1 MNRTERR
8 AARSDLSKRATAW
21 PEHLVEVPESEWPER
36 KAFYTEWPTALWRSR
51 HYLVQVFEAPA
62 MDGVEAKRLSVNR
75 TTLGTAGRWQDGISW
90 EDLMGCKRATGHGD
104 WYGVEVYP
112 RDRDIVNVA
121 NMRHLWL
128 FAEPLAIGWFA
139 DTEGPQVP

>member
-8 AARSDLSKRATAW
+8 AARADLSKRAKEW
-21 PEHLVEVPESEWPER
+21 PENLVAVPESEWPER
-36 KAFYTEWPTALWRSR
+36 REFYTEWPTALWRSR
-51 HYLVQVFEAPA
+51 HYLVQVFDAPD
-62 MDGVEAKRLSVNR
+62 MNGVAARRLSVNR
-75 TTLGTAGRWQDGISW
+75 TVLGAGRWQDGISW
-90 EDLMGCKRATGHGD
+90 DDLMGCKSETGHAD

-112 RDRDIVNVA
+112 RVRDIVNVA

-139 DTEGPQVP
+139 TEEPA